1 METPAPQDDLPYRTY
16 EYRVVPAPRKGEK
29 ARGVRSGEARFAL
42 AMSRLFNHMGAQGW
56 EFVRADTLP
65 SEERVGLTG
74 TEVRYHALLVFR
86 RSLAPEP
93 RIIHQVIAAPQQPAR
108 LSSLPLAEWQ
118 GFDEE
123 EVEDAQ
129 VVDMLAARAR
139 PVAAE

>member
-1 METPAPQDDLPYRTY
+1 MDAPENPDDTPHQTF

-29 ARGVRSGEARFAL
+29 AKGVRSGEARFAL

-86 RSLAPEP
+86 RATAPQAQ
-93 RIIHQVIAAPQQPAR
+93 IIQQVIEAPR
-108 LSSLPLAEWQ
+108 VPLLLTGPEWQ
-118 GFDEE
+118 GFEDL
-123 EVEDAQ
+123 EVADST
-129 VVDMLAARAR
+129 VIDLLSARR
-139 PVAAE
+139 KHAAE